1 MKWMALALLSTLAL
15 TRLASPLA
23 AEAQQAGK
31 VYRIGWL
38 SMGRGV
44 DAYVDAFRESL
55 RELGYREGE
64 NLMIDFRFAG
74 GMAERVGSAVAELVA
89 LKPNVIVAP
98 GNQVIPAAKAATST
112 IPIVAPW
119 MLDPVGTGLVVSLAR
134 PGGNL
139 TGLTLDI
146 SPEQGAKRLELLK
159 EVLPNLSQV
168 AIIWNPDIPGS
179 EGYWRELRKVAPAM
193 NLTLRSV
200 EVRGPGDSKGI
211 LAVLAQGHPEALW
224 VWEDAVVSPHLRPIL
239 DFAAANR
246 IPVMALLRATTEA
259 GALFSYSTSALD
271 LFRRAAVY
279 VGKILKGAKPAD
291 LPVEQPTKF
300 EFVINLKTARAL
312 GLTIPPSVLARA
324 DDVIQ

>member
-1 MKWMALALLSTLAL
+1 MKIRQARLIAAALALLTA
-15 TRLASPLA
+15 PLA
-23 AEAQQAGK
+23 AEAQPTGK

-38 SMGRGV
+38 STRLGV

-64 NLMIDFRFAG
+64 NLMIDFWFAG
-74 GMAERVGSAVAELVA
+74 GKAERVGPLVAELVA
-89 LKPNVIVAP
+89 LKPNVIVAN
-98 GNQVIPAAKAATST
+98 GNQVITAAKAATST

-119 MLDPVGTGLVVSLAR
+119 MLDPAGTGLVVSLAR

-139 TGLTLDI
+139 TGLTFDI

-159 EVLPNLSQV
+159 EVLPNVSQV
-168 AIIWNPDIPGS
+168 AIIWNPNLPGS
-179 EGYWRELRKVAPAM
+179 EGYWRELRKLAPAM

-224 VWEDAVVSPHLRPIL
+224 VWEDGVVSPHLRPIL

-246 IPVMALLRATTEA
+246 IPVMALVRATTEA
-259 GALFSYSTSALD
+259 GALFSYSTSILD
-271 LFRRAAVY
+271 LYRRAAVY

-291 LPVEQPTKF
+291 LPVEQPTRF
-300 EFVINLKTARAL
+300 ELVINLKTAKAL
-312 GLTIPPSVLARA
+312 DLTIPRSLLSVA
-324 DDVIQ
+324 DQVIQ